1 MKMHKKLIVVADDF
15 TGANDTGVQL
25 SKEESK
31 VKVVI
36 NTYHLNKEIKTCNVL
51 VPLLI
56 IEQHLILHG
65 KELLKMT
72 AYYNL
77 FFLLKN

>member
-1 MKMHKKLIVVADDF
+1 VVADDF

-25 SKEESK
+25 SKEEPK

-36 NTYHLNKEIKTCNVL
+36 NTYHLNEEIKICDVL

-56 IEQHLILHG
+56 RGTAFDIAWKGIA
-65 KELLKMT
+65 KNDSLLQ
-72 AYYNL
+72 AI
-77 FFLLKN
+77 FLAEKLAL